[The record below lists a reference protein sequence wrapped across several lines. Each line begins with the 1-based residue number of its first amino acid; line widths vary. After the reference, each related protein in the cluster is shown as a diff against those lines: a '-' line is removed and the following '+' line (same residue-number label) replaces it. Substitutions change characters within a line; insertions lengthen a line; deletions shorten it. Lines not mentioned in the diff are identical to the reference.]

1 MAGTPAGGFSL
12 LLLGVKINEL
22 CDKVR
27 ETADAI
33 HMVFSDCYTCI
44 ARYLLPMLAIR
55 LDKKTE
61 DRLASLARK
70 TGRTKTFYAREAIL
84 AHLED
89 MEDAFLAVPR
99 IRANERTYSLDEVKR
114 ETGLRKKLNK

>member
-1 MAGTPAGGFSL
+1 
-12 LLLGVKINEL
+12 VKINDL

-27 ETADAI
+27 EMAWIIYMA
-33 HMVFSDCYTCI
+33 FSSCYTCI
-44 ARYLLPMLAIR
+44 AHYLLPMLAIR

-61 DRLASLARK
+61 DRLVQLARK

-84 AHLED
+84 THLED
-89 MEDAFLAVPR
+89 MEDAFLAVQR

-114 ETGLRKKLNK
+114 ELGL

>member
-1 MAGTPAGGFSL
+1 M
-12 LLLGVKINEL
+12 KINGL
-22 CDKVR
+22 CGKMR
-27 ETADAI
+27 ETAYAI
-33 HMVFSDCYTCI
+33 HVVFSSCYTCI
-44 ARYLLPMLAIR
+44 ANYLSSMLAIR

-61 DRLASLARK
+61 DRLAKLARK

-84 AHLED
+84 THLED

-114 ETGLRKKLNK
+114 ELGLRKKLNK

>member
-1 MAGTPAGGFSL
+1 M
-12 LLLGVKINEL
+12 KINDL

-27 ETADAI
+27 ETACVI
-33 HMVFSDCYTCI
+33 RMTFSGCYTCI

-89 MEDAFLAVPR
+89 LEDAFLAVQR

-114 ETGLRKKLNK
+114 ELGL